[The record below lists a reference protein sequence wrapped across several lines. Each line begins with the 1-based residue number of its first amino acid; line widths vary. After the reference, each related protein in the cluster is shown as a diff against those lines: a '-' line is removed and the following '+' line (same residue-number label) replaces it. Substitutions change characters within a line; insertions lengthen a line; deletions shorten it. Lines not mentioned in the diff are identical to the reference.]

1 MTTLVEL
8 IKQNNN
14 YDEKGGGGHG
24 TDKEALHQYCSLVY
38 DRIMAPYQDKKIDF
52 LEIGT
57 SHGGSVL
64 MWNDYFPNATIYTV
78 DIDNK
83 SLNALD
89 NYPRIKKYLT
99 NAYDTEFAK
108 TLPDFDIMLD
118 DGPHTLESFI
128 QFIKIYLPKLKPG
141 GMLVIEDIGD
151 IDYTRNMINL
161 IGDLKYEVIDT
172 RHVNNRFDN
181 INFVV
186 YK

>member
-24 TDKEALHQYCSLVY
+24 TDKESLHQYCSLVY
-38 DRIMAPYQDKKIDF
+38 DRLMAPYQDKKINF

-99 NAYDTEFAK
+99 NAYDPEFAK

-118 DGPHTLESFI
+118 DGPHLLESFI

-141 GMLVIEDIGD
+141 GMLLIEDIGD